1 MPLGQ
6 RIAHVAPERPRC
18 IRDLLGEL
26 LVSAGDVLPKVKASE
41 IRVVALPGGIS
52 DPTEDAGELA
62 ETVSPALERLGRR
75 LERLSPQCPAV
86 VGQRWAG
93 RRLRTLS
100 EMWAGL
106 VARPGAGDL
115 LEGTRAASVDRCLR
129 EPEERALERGGSQ
142 ELTPTVF
149 ALLWLRRVFL
159 VRDALPHLLEDGAR
173 EKSAEHAEEQSEGP
187 VGKFRHAP
195 APYPVQSQPNAPC
208 SVFVCSEGEQ
218 PLSKHETKGV
228 TVEGMR
234 DKVEGKVK
242 ETEGK
247 LTDDELREKQGE
259 AQQKVG
265 EGKEQLEDAKDEAR
279 ERI

>member
-1 MPLGQ
+1 MLANLPRPSRRRSSAL
-6 RIAHVAPERPRC
+6 AVAWSALARSARRSSDSAGPAAGCERSPRC
-18 IRDLLGEL
+18 G
-26 LVSAGDVLPKVKASE
+26 
-41 IRVVALPGGIS
+41 
-52 DPTEDAGELA
+52 
-62 ETVSPALERLGRR
+62 PA
-75 LERLSPQCPAV
+75 
-86 VGQRWAG
+86 
-93 RRLRTLS
+93 
-100 EMWAGL
+100 L

-129 EPEERALERGGSQ
+129 EPKERALERGGSQ

-173 EKSAEHAEEQSEGP
+173 DKSAEHAEEQSEGP

-195 APYPVQSQPNAPC
+195 TPYPVQSQPNAPC

-218 PLSKHETKGV
+218 PLSKDETKGV

-247 LTDDELREKQGE
+247 LTDDQLREKQGE